1 MTRED
6 LYKCRKIEIEIKSA
20 RAIYDSKFSQLVS
33 GVQRLSDMPK
43 ALNKVHDGL
52 EELIDFYQEKI
63 TTKEKEACEL
73 IKNIE
78 SILDKMQDERYIAV
92 IRYYYI
98 GGLTDEETADKIG
111 YAKNYA
117 NYLKRQAVD
126 TFEKI

>member
-1 MTRED
+1 MLYNQKLQAVVSDPLGSIVVWDSFLSD
-6 LYKCRKIEIEIKSA
+6 LC
-20 RAIYDSKFSQLVS
+20 

-63 TTKEKEACEL
+63 TAKEKEACEL